1 MSKEVIKILDTFAEK
16 FGIAIDWTSVNV
28 LPYLQQ
34 LYDKCVMYEIVT
46 SVIWILLGI
55 CLLFVGKYLI
65 RMMKYC
71 WKKYKEDWASDCDI
85 IAIGLG
91 VFAGLAIVGGIIII
105 LCQIFDIVTC
115 ITFPE
120 KIIIRE
126 LQLIYS
132 NLKEINYFR

>member
-1 MSKEVIKILDTFAEK
+1 M
-16 FGIAIDWTSVNV
+16 
-28 LPYLQQ
+28 
-34 LYDKCVMYEIVT
+34 
-46 SVIWILLGI
+46 LGI

-65 RMMKYC
+65 KIMKYY
-71 WKKYKEDWASDCDI
+71 WKKYKEEWTSDYSI
-85 IAIGLG
+85 IAIGSG

-105 LCQIFDIVTC
+105 LCQIFDVVTC
-115 ITFPE
+115 VTFPE

>member
-1 MSKEVIKILDTFAEK
+1 MSEEVIKILDVFAER
-16 FGIAIDWTSVNV
+16 FGLAIDWTSVNV

-34 LYDKCVMYEIVT
+34 LYDKCVTYEIVT
-46 SVIWILLGI
+46 SVMWILIGI
-55 CLLFVGKYLI
+55 CLLFSGKYLI
-65 RMMKYC
+65 KMMKYC
-71 WKKYKEDWASDCDI
+71 WKKYKEDWTADYDI
-85 IAIGLG
+85 ITIGLG
-91 VFAGLAIVGGIIII
+91 VFAGVIIIGGTIII
-105 LCQIFDIVTC
+105 LCQIFDIITC

>member
-1 MSKEVIKILDTFAEK
+1 MSEEVIKILDAFAEE
-16 FGIAIDWTSVNV
+16 FGLAIDWTSANV
-28 LPYLQQ
+28 FPYLQQ
-34 LYDKCVMYEIVT
+34 LCGKCVTYEIVT
-46 SVIWILLGI
+46 SVIWILLGV

-71 WKKYKEDWASDCDI
+71 WKKYKEDWTSDCGI

-105 LCQIFDIVTC
+105 LCQTFDIVTC

-120 KIIIRE
+120 KIVIKE
-126 LQLIYS
+126 LQSVYS
-132 NLKEINYFR
+132 NFKQINYFR